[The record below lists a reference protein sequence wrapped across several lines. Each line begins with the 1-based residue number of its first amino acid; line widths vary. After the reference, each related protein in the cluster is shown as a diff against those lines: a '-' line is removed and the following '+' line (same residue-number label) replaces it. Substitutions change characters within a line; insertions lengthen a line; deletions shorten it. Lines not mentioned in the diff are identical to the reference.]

1 MTQHDLLIFGGAANT
16 GLHLV
21 HHARSQGLRVA
32 CMVRAGRDTSALTA
46 AGVTIL
52 QGDAFNVNDCQ
63 NAIAA
68 AAAPLLISLLG
79 GKNAEGRRVDDIGNI
94 NAIDAAQQVSHPCR
108 FVLLTSL
115 GCDEQWSRLSP
126 AAHAALG
133 QALQAKTRAEQHLRH
148 TQLDWLIV
156 RPGGLTHQAATGQY
170 VIEDD
175 TTAAQDSCDY
185 LPRADA
191 AQALLALALCSDNSR
206 KTITVLG
213 KK

>member
-1 MTQHDLLIFGGAANT
+1 MKQHDLLIFGGAANT
-16 GLHLV
+16 GWHLV
-21 HHARSQGLRVA
+21 QHARHQGLRVA

-52 QGDAFNVNDCQ
+52 QGDAFNLIDCQ

-79 GKNAEGRRVDDIGNI
+79 GKNAEGRRVDDIGNL
-94 NAIDAAQQVSHPCR
+94 NAIDAAQQSHPCR

-126 AAHAALG
+126 AAQAALG
-133 QALQAKTRAEQHLRH
+133 QALQAKTRAEQHLRRS
-148 TQLDWLIV
+148 QLDWLIV

-191 AQALLALALCSDNSR
+191 AQALLALALCSNNSR
-206 KTITVLG
+206 KIITVLG

>member
-1 MTQHDLLIFGGAANT
+1 MKQHDLLIFGGAANT
-16 GLHLV
+16 GWHLV
-21 HHARSQGLRVA
+21 QHARHQGLRVA
-32 CMVRAGRDTSALTA
+32 CMVRTGRDTQALAA

-52 QGDAFNVNDCQ
+52 HGDAFNLIDCQ
-63 NAIAA
+63 NAITAA
-68 AAAPLLISLLG
+68 ASPLLISLLG
-79 GKNAEGRRVDDIGNI
+79 GKNAEGRRVDEIGNL
-94 NAIDAAQQVSHPCR
+94 NAIDAAQQAGHPCR

-126 AAHAALG
+126 AAQAALG
-133 QALQAKTRAEQHLRH
+133 EALQAKTRAEQHLRRS
-148 TQLDWLIV
+148 QLDWLIV
-156 RPGGLTHQAATGQY
+156 RPGGLTHQAATGHY

-175 TTAAQDSCDY
+175 ATSAQDSCDY

-191 AQALLALALCSDNSR
+191 ALALLQLALCSDNSR